1 MAVICT
7 GPSDRHLRK
16 QTIGVNTNFTRSA
29 IDTVVRERPSVSSN
43 AQKNNERSVNSMK
56 ISDGLLVES
65 TGMYIFDD
73 RYGIGRIDNLY
84 TCLVFG
90 KDLRKQLNQ
99 VFVKQNNSYYSIQDL
114 GGIDYLVSDK
124 FNNNKLFVSDNQYY
138 GFNANNIKS
147 VKLKS
152 ILISYRLH
160 YLMNDS
166 MSQFN
171 NADLSIE
178 CNNIQDI
185 LNIKV
190 KKIDD
195 FNIKKL
201 VKPEIGKIAKG
212 NKYYLIGKGIVKVKE
227 VFDYPSK
234 KNLFCNVENDAGDV
248 FGVDINATN
257 LYYIPY
263 KPPKDI
269 FTEID
274 INNNELLLQPFVER
288 DGNTYNIYWKKI
300 EDAAEY
306 KVHLY
311 KVTNYLDRKELY
323 HLKDFVI
330 DRNEC
335 YLAIT
340 NLVGTDYIF
349 KVSAENRNGE
359 QIAMSRGMNEGIPH
373 FFVINK
379 ED

>member
-29 IDTVVRERPSVSSN
+29 IDTMVRERPSFSSN
-43 AQKNNERSVNSMK
+43 ARKNNERSVNSMK

-65 TGMYIFDD
+65 TGMW
-73 RYGIGRIDNLY
+73 
-84 TCLVFG
+84 

-99 VFVKQNNSYYSIQDL
+99 VFVKQNNSYYSIQGL

-124 FNNNKLFVSDNQYY
+124 FNNNELFVSDNQYY

-248 FGVDINATN
+248 YMDYQTMKLHINFQ
-257 LYYIPY
+257 LLIWVCLKYYLI
-263 KPPKDI
+263 
-269 FTEID
+269 
-274 INNNELLLQPFVER
+274 
-288 DGNTYNIYWKKI
+288 
-300 EDAAEY
+300 
-306 KVHLY
+306 
-311 KVTNYLDRKELY
+311 
-323 HLKDFVI
+323 
-330 DRNEC
+330 
-335 YLAIT
+335 
-340 NLVGTDYIF
+340 
-349 KVSAENRNGE
+349 
-359 QIAMSRGMNEGIPH
+359 QIRI
-373 FFVINK
+373 
-379 ED
+379 

>member
-7 GPSDRHLRK
+7 GPSNRHLRK
-16 QTIGVNTNFTRSA
+16 QTIGISSNTISRSA
-29 IDTVVRERPSVSSN
+29 IDTVVVDRPNISSN
-43 AQKNNERSVNSMK
+43 TKKNNEWSVCNMK
-56 ISDGLLVES
+56 IYDELLIKS
-65 TGMYIFDD
+65 AGMYIFDD
-73 RYGIGRIDNLY
+73 RYGIGRFDNLY
-84 TCLVFG
+84 IYLVFG
-90 KDLRKQLNQ
+90 KDLKRQLNQ
-99 VFVKQNNSYYSIQDL
+99 VYVKQNNSYYTIDNM
-114 GGIDYLVSDK
+114 GGFDYLLSDK
-124 FNNNKLFVSDNQYY
+124 YNDELFILENQYY

-147 VKLKS
+147 VKLKAIS
-152 ILISYRLH
+152 ISYRFN
-160 YLMNDS
+160 YLMNDT
-166 MSQFN
+166 MSHFN
-171 NADLSIE
+171 NVDLSFE
-178 CNNIQDI
+178 CKKIQDI
-185 LNIKV
+185 QNIKV
-190 KKIDD
+190 KVFKE

-201 VKPEIGKIAKG
+201 IKPEINKIAIG
-212 NKYYLIGKGIVKVKE
+212 NEYYLFGQGIVKVKE
-227 VFDYPSK
+227 IFDYPSK
-234 KNLFCNVENDAGDV
+234 KNIFCNVENSESEV

-263 KPPKDI
+263 KPTKDI

-274 INNNELLLQPFVER
+274 INNNELLLQPFVAR

-373 FFVINK
+373 FFVTNK